1 MPVTVSDRVTTRKVF
16 TCSDGKTFSKARN
29 AFRHEMYLRIPEIF
43 PQSAIEYSKT
53 FRGKRFHLC
62 KHMFIRCGIYHIIL
76 RDKEDMSTLNH
87 FFRGIRD
94 KLDYPEENE
103 YPIEFNLE
111 IFYEDIPG
119 VIMNSAQWRLY
130 GNEIIKHGT
139 FLDEGAED
147 GGE

>member
-1 MPVTVSDRVTTRKVF
+1 MPVSISERVVTRKVF

-53 FRGKRFHLC
+53 FRGKRYHLS

-76 RDKEDMSTLNH
+76 RDKEDMSTMNH
-87 FFRGIRD
+87 FFRGIQD
-94 KLDYPEENE
+94 SLDYPEESE
-103 YPIEFNLE
+103 YPIEFDLE

-119 VIMNSAQWRLY
+119 VIMSSAQWRLY
-130 GNEIIKHGT
+130 GDEIIRHGK
-139 FLDEGAED
+139 FVEEGIGDD
-147 GGE
+147 GE